1 MSDGTSKTK
10 RWIGYVL
17 SALPVLMM
25 GMSSVMKLAQP
36 PMVVEGFAKNHIGP
50 GGIMIIGLVE
60 LLCVLLYVIPRTAVL
75 GAVLTTGYLGGAIMT
90 HVMAHETALIAPFIL
105 GVLAWA
111 GLYLR
116 DPRLKVLL
124 PVRQREP

>member
-1 MSDGTSKTK
+1 MK

-50 GGIMIIGLVE
+50 SGIMIIGLVE